1 MDDRKPYAISLP
13 TGQGETATTLASDLR
28 PRMET
33 RGLTVL
39 YGKKSVGVTNVTM
52 PIYANKVTALIGP
65 SGCGKTTFLRALNR
79 LHDLTPI
86 ARIEGEAL
94 LDGKNIY
101 APGVDPVEIRRKIGM
116 VFQKPNPFPTLTIYD
131 NVAAGL
137 KLMGVRRNNVL
148 DEAVERSLMQ
158 AVLWDEVKDR
168 LRAPGMS
175 LSGGQQQRLCIA
187 RALTVQP
194 EVLLMDEPTSAL
206 DPISTQSIEDL
217 LTELKKHV
225 TITIVTHNMQQA
237 GRVSDFTGYFLLG
250 ELIEFGP
257 TSQLFTTPKDQRT
270 EAYITGRFG

>member
-1 MDDRKPYAISLP
+1 MSEQKPYTISMP
-13 TGQGETATTLASDLR
+13 TGQGETAMTLASDLR
-28 PRMET
+28 PRMESK
-33 RGLTVL
+33 GLTVY
-39 YGKKSVGVTNVTM
+39 YGKKVGVGNVTM

-79 LHDLTPI
+79 MHDLTPT
-86 ARIEGEAL
+86 ARVEGEAL
-94 LDGKNIY
+94 LDGRNIY
-101 APGVDPVEIRRKIGM
+101 GAGVDPVEIRRKIGM

-131 NVAAGL
+131 NVVAGL
-137 KLMGVRRNNVL
+137 KLMGVRRKELL
-148 DEAVERSLMQ
+148 DETVERSLSQ

-187 RALTVQP
+187 RALAVQP

-225 TITIVTHNMQQA
+225 TIAIVTHNMQQA
-237 GRVSDFTGYFLLG
+237 GRVSDFTAYFLLG

-257 TSQLFTTPKDQRT
+257 TNQLFTNPKDQRT